1 MLQRTSGWR
10 FFPRSKEMQGFWRWA
25 INVSPPLVL
34 MFTDV
39 HWPMSVLSVCIQD
52 SIWRR
57 TECRYFYSIY
67 TTSLWSVI
75 QQYRLYWAT
84 PYSVSLSNCV
94 SNCVQ
99 ELMRCKTVFWVK
111 LSAIYYFPILG
122 EYTTFVLEIH
132 AYKHHH
138 VQKEILSTYVSI
150 VRGFVVIVS
159 ALTYQQHENNLTTRP
174 TTSRSNRKGRKQDV
188 MH

>member
-75 QQYRLYWAT
+75 QQYRLYWET
-84 PYSVSLSNCV
+84 
-94 SNCVQ
+94 
-99 ELMRCKTVFWVK
+99 
-111 LSAIYYFPILG
+111 FPILG

-138 VQKEILSTYVSI
+138 VQKEIHSTYVSI